1 MNNEHIQS
9 ANINWYPGHMA
20 KARREMQEKIKLV
33 DMVIELRDAR
43 MPSGSINP
51 VLNEV
56 IGNKP
61 RLIVLAKKDKADNEV
76 TGDWVS
82 FFKRAGYDTLALDLL
97 HDPVSKLISDACMNV
112 MKEKIAK
119 QKARGM
125 KHVEIKAM
133 VVGIPNVGKS
143 TLINS
148 VSRKKMART
157 ADHPGVTKSLQWI
170 KVSSDVALLD
180 TPGVLWPK
188 FEDQEVAFKLA
199 LCGSI
204 SDNVLPLNDLVLYA
218 IDFIMSNK
226 PQMLTDRYDI
236 ELDEDANIVLER
248 IAIARHFLDSN
259 GEPDLTRTIAIFLN
273 ELRDG
278 VLGTISWEKPDE
290 TGE

>member
-1 MNNEHIQS
+1 MDKGNIQS

-20 KARREMQEKIKLV
+20 KAKREMQEKIKLV

-43 MPSGSINP
+43 MPEGSINP

-61 RLIVLAKKDKADNEV
+61 RLIILAKKDKADNEI
-76 TGDWVS
+76 TKKWVS
-82 FFKRAGYDTLALDLL
+82 YFKSAGNKTIALDLL
-97 HDPVSKLISDACMNV
+97 HDQVSKIVSDACMEV
-112 MKEKIAK
+112 MQEKINKLKAK
-119 QKARGM
+119 GM

-143 TLINS
+143 TMINS
-148 VSRKKMART
+148 ISRKRMAKT

-170 KVSSDVALLD
+170 KVSPDVALLD

-188 FEDQEVAFKLA
+188 FEDQEVAYKLA

-204 SDNVLPLNDLVLYA
+204 NDNVLPLNDLVIYA
-218 IDFIMSNK
+218 IDFINKNK
-226 PQMLTDRYDI
+226 PEMLSERYHI
-236 ELDEDANIVLER
+236 ELDEDPHVMLER
-248 IAIARHFLDSN
+248 IAVARHFLDGN
-259 GEPDLTRTIAIFLN
+259 GNPDITRTIAIFLN

-278 VLGTISWEKPDE
+278 MLGTISWEKPDE
-290 TGE
+290 NA